1 MILRVV
7 VAFVFLAVATWFQLH
22 GSQKV
27 LSIYPLYAI
36 VAVIGFLT
44 ILYAVVIMRIERL
57 VFFGYIQSAADIA
70 VITVIVYATGGIDSY
85 LSILYHLSVI
95 GSAALFGKRGG
106 YYSASLAT
114 ITFTSLLS
122 LDFHRMLPFGFRLVN
137 PSSGMSW
144 ENVATTIS
152 INALGFFTVAYLTG
166 YLAGRTLTM
175 EKKLEEKEIDY
186 GRLETLNRLIID
198 NITSGIMT
206 LDENRR
212 ITSFNRAAT
221 GITGYALKDVYY
233 KNAEEVFPS
242 IFGESATHA
251 SPGLLSRPPGAEAIS
266 GGTGRGGAS
275 RIFGDVTRSERTFR
289 SKEGK
294 DITIGFMIS
303 PGKGGDMTSIVI
315 FQDLTRLKAL
325 EEMIRR
331 DDRLKALG
339 ELSAAIAHEIRNPL
353 ASISGSIQVLRQD
366 LALDGDKSHLMEIV
380 LRETERLNSLIT
392 DFLLFAR
399 PAMEKKQ
406 WFDLAEA
413 IRETLDVLG
422 NNPDIG
428 GRIKV
433 ENRIDGHIFLEGNRR
448 QMVQVFWNL
457 FLNAVSAMPEGGAL
471 TVSSR
476 IIAAGAS
483 MPLFNRTDGG
493 ASPRSLK
500 AENAV
505 EIDISDTGGGIKPEN
520 IGRVFDPFFS
530 TKDSGTGLGL
540 SLAHRIIENH
550 GGTITVKSPSA
561 SGGGEGTTFRVTL
574 PLTSEEAATE

>member
-1 MILRVV
+1 MAVKIEHSLRSKLLALMILRVV
-7 VAFVFLAVATWFQLH
+7 VAFVFLAVATWFQLR

-44 ILYAVVIMRIERL
+44 ILYAIVIMRIERL

-95 GSAALFGKRGG
+95 GSAAILGKRGG

-114 ITFTSLLS
+114 IAFISLLS
-122 LDFHRMLPFGFRLVN
+122 LDFHKMLPIGFRLVN
-137 PSSGMSW
+137 PSPGMLW

-175 EKKLEEKEIDY
+175 EKELEEKEIDY

-206 LDENRR
+206 LDEKRR

-221 GITGYALKDVYY
+221 GITGHVLKDVYY
-233 KNAEEVFPS
+233 KNADEVFPG
-242 IFGESATHA
+242 IFEALMQSLPRRAV
-251 SPGLLSRPPGAEAIS
+251 SRGM
-266 GGTGRGGAS
+266 GRAS
-275 RIFGDVTRSERTFR
+275 RISDDVTRSEKTFR

-366 LALDGDKSHLMEIV
+366 LALTGDKSHLMEIV

-392 DFLLFAR
+392 DFCFSPGRQRRKSSGSTSRRRYEKLL
-399 PAMEKKQ
+399 
-406 WFDLAEA
+406 
-413 IRETLDVLG
+413 
-422 NNPDIG
+422 
-428 GRIKV
+428 
-433 ENRIDGHIFLEGNRR
+433 
-448 QMVQVFWNL
+448 
-457 FLNAVSAMPEGGAL
+457 
-471 TVSSR
+471 
-476 IIAAGAS
+476 
-483 MPLFNRTDGG
+483 
-493 ASPRSLK
+493 
-500 AENAV
+500 
-505 EIDISDTGGGIKPEN
+505 
-520 IGRVFDPFFS
+520 
-530 TKDSGTGLGL
+530 
-540 SLAHRIIENH
+540 
-550 GGTITVKSPSA
+550 
-561 SGGGEGTTFRVTL
+561 TF
-574 PLTSEEAATE
+574 

>member
-7 VAFVFLAVATWFQLH
+7 VAFVFLAVATWFQLR

-44 ILYAVVIMRIERL
+44 ILYAIVIMRIERL

-95 GSAALFGKRGG
+95 GSAAILGKRGG

-114 ITFTSLLS
+114 IAFISLLS
-122 LDFHRMLPFGFRLVN
+122 LDFHKMLPIGFRLVN
-137 PSSGMSW
+137 PSPGMLW

-175 EKKLEEKEIDY
+175 EKELEEKEIDY

-206 LDENRR
+206 LDEKRR

-221 GITGYALKDVYY
+221 GITGHVLKDVYY
-233 KNAEEVFPS
+233 KNADEVFPG
-242 IFGESATHA
+242 IFEALMQSLPRRAV
-251 SPGLLSRPPGAEAIS
+251 SRGM
-266 GGTGRGGAS
+266 GRAS
-275 RIFGDVTRSERTFR
+275 RISDDVTRSEKTFR

-366 LALDGDKSHLMEIV
+366 LALTGDKSHLMEIV

-399 PAMEKKQ
+399 PATEKKQ
-406 WFDLAEA
+406 RFDLAEA

-433 ENRIDGHIFLEGNRR
+433 ENRIEGPIFLEGNRR

-471 TVSSR
+471 TVISR
-476 IIAAGAS
+476 VLGAGAS
-483 MPLFNRTDGG
+483 MPLFNRPAGALPRPPALLIGG
-493 ASPRSLK
+493 R
-500 AENAV
+500 EDAV
-505 EIDISDTGGGIKPEN
+505 EIDISDTGVGIKPEN

-550 GGTITVKSPSA
+550 GGVITVKSAP
-561 SGGGEGTTFRVTL
+561 GEGTTFRVTL
-574 PLTSEEAATE
+574 PLTSEEAEAE

>member
-1 MILRVV
+1 MAVKIEHSLRSKLLALMILRVV
-7 VAFVFLAVATWFQLH
+7 VAFVFLAVATWFQLR

-36 VAVIGFLT
+36 VAIIGFLT
-44 ILYAVVIMRIERL
+44 ILYAIVIMRIERL

-95 GSAALFGKRGG
+95 GSAAILGKRGG

-114 ITFTSLLS
+114 IAFIFLLS
-122 LDFHRMLPFGFRLVN
+122 LDFHKMLPIGFRLVN
-137 PSSGMSW
+137 PSPGMLW

-175 EKKLEEKEIDY
+175 EKELEEKEIDY
-186 GRLETLNRLIID
+186 GRMETLNRLIID

-206 LDENRR
+206 LDENDR

-233 KNAEEVFPS
+233 KNAEEVFPG
-242 IFGESATHA
+242 IL
-251 SPGLLSRPPGAEAIS
+251 GLLMRRA
-266 GGTGRGGAS
+266 GRGRAS
-275 RIFGDVTRSERTFR
+275 RTPDDVTRSERTFR

-433 ENRIDGHIFLEGNRR
+433 ENRIDGPIFVEGNRR

-457 FLNAVSAMPEGGAL
+457 FLNALSAMPEGGAL

-476 IIAAGAS
+476 VVEGVAR
-483 MPLFNRTDGG
+483 PLFNSTAG
-493 ASPRSLK
+493 ASPRSPE

-520 IGRVFDPFFS
+520 IGKVFDPFFS

-550 GGTITVKSPSA
+550 GGAITVKSAP
-561 SGGGEGTTFRVTL
+561 GEGTTFRVTL
-574 PLTSEEAATE
+574 PLTSEEAAPE